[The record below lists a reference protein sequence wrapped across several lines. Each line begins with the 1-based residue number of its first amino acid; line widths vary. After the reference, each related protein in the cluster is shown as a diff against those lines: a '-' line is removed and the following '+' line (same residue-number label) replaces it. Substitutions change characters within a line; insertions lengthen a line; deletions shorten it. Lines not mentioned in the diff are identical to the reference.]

1 MTKPVKTLPFWLWPV
16 VTVMVLGGFFALLP
30 TPEPTP
36 EATAQLAKAPHSAV
50 TSAATAARL
59 GSEISTNSF
68 VIGPV
73 EIFDGEQFST
83 ALKYVEIENG
93 YIKQISP
100 QNPAPNKPLVNTNGQ
115 TLLPGL
121 IDAHAH
127 AFGDALTRQSQY
139 GVTTVLDMFTQPV
152 VLQAAKPLRSETSQN
167 NQADLWSAGILAT
180 APKGHGTEYG
190 MQIPV
195 ITGPEQAL
203 AFVKARKAEG
213 SDYLKIVYQSAKAP
227 RRSKPSID
235 QETLIALV
243 NAAHTEQML
252 AVVHIQDQ
260 QSALDAARA
269 GADGLV
275 HSFFESRI
283 QEALLTEL
291 KNRDIFVIPTMA
303 VHEAMSRHTA
313 NEKWLLNDSRI
324 ALDTVSRSNL
334 AKSFSQFNI
343 PASLY
348 DNMMANTA
356 AMQQQG
362 IRLLAGT
369 DAPNPG
375 TAHGISL
382 SVELLLLQ
390 EAGLSVDA
398 ALRAA
403 TSLPATAFNLPERG
417 FIKVGMRADLL
428 LVENGHDL
436 LTLTRPVQVWKN
448 GYARLGLRLGQRPQP
463 GLPNS
468 HGPSA
473 ATAKVLATG
482 VLADFSQN
490 FMPTQGLAVSATSDE
505 MMHGS
510 SVAKLTW
517 HPDGYV
523 QVHGNL
529 SMDSQ
534 YPWAG
539 VSYLPGAS
547 FEQGANFQQ
556 GSSISFD
563 LRISATAQGKS
574 ATDIAAA
581 KTAGAA
587 SAQIQLMIFTN
598 GIMQPEL
605 RTLTIGDT
613 WQSHSLKLSELTQT
627 DTSQINMLLWSAKQP
642 GDFSFDIDNI
652 KLQP

>member
-1 MTKPVKTLPFWLWPV
+1 MTPSKNGLPFWLWP
-16 VTVMVLGGFFALLP
+16 TLAVLAIAGFFSIL
-30 TPEPTP
+30 PEPALQ
-36 EATAQLAKAPHSAV
+36 ATSQTEPASQ
-50 TSAATAARL
+50 RL
-59 GSEISTNSF
+59 GSDIAANSF

-83 ALKYVEIENG
+83 ALKYVEIEDG
-93 YIKQISP
+93 KISQIST

-152 VLQAAKPLRSETSQN
+152 VLQAAKPLRSETSQS

-203 AFVKARKAEG
+203 EFVKARKAEG

-227 RRSKPSID
+227 RRLMPSID
-235 QETLIALV
+235 QATLIALV
-243 NAAHTEQML
+243 NAAHAEQML

-275 HSFFESRI
+275 HGFFESRI
-283 QEALLTEL
+283 QDALLTEL

-324 ALDTVSRSNL
+324 ALDAVSRSNL

-356 AMQQQG
+356 AMQQHG

-390 EAGLSVDA
+390 EAGLSVEA

-403 TSLPATAFNLPERG
+403 TSLPATAFSLPERG

-436 LTLTRPVQVWKN
+436 LTLTHPVQVWKN
-448 GYARLGLRLGQRPQP
+448 GYALLGTEPTQA
-463 GLPNS
+463 S
-468 HGPSA
+468 
-473 ATAKVLATG
+473 TAKALTLG
-482 VLADFSQN
+482 TLADFSQSE
-490 FMPTQGLAVSATSDE
+490 MPTQGLAVSATSDE

-517 HPDGYV
+517 HSDGYV

-534 YPWAG
+534 FPWAG

-556 GSSISFD
+556 GNSISFD
-563 LRISATAQGKS
+563 LRISATAQSKSAS

-587 SAQIQLMIFTN
+587 STQIQLMIFTN
-598 GIMQPEL
+598 GSMQPEL
-605 RTLTIGDT
+605 RTLTINDT
-613 WQSHSLKLSELTQT
+613 WQSHSLKLSELSQT
-627 DTSQINMLLWSAKQP
+627 DTSQINMILWSAKQP

>member
-1 MTKPVKTLPFWLWPV
+1 
-16 VTVMVLGGFFALLP
+16 
-30 TPEPTP
+30 
-36 EATAQLAKAPHSAV
+36 
-50 TSAATAARL
+50 
-59 GSEISTNSF
+59 
-68 VIGPV
+68 
-73 EIFDGEQFST
+73 
-83 ALKYVEIENG
+83 
-93 YIKQISP
+93 
-100 QNPAPNKPLVNTNGQ
+100 
-115 TLLPGL
+115 
-121 IDAHAH
+121 
-127 AFGDALTRQSQY
+127 
-139 GVTTVLDMFTQPV
+139 
-152 VLQAAKPLRSETSQN
+152 
-167 NQADLWSAGILAT
+167 
-180 APKGHGTEYG
+180 
-190 MQIPV
+190 
-195 ITGPEQAL
+195 
-203 AFVKARKAEG
+203 
-213 SDYLKIVYQSAKAP
+213 
-227 RRSKPSID
+227 
-235 QETLIALV
+235 
-243 NAAHTEQML
+243 
-252 AVVHIQDQ
+252 VVHIQDQ

-324 ALDTVSRSNL
+324 ELDAISRSNL

-348 DNMMANTA
+348 DNLMANNA
-356 AMQQQG
+356 AMQKHG

-382 SVELLLLQ
+382 SVEMLLMQ
-390 EAGLSVDA
+390 EAGLSVEA

-448 GYARLGLRLGQRPQP
+448 GYARLGTGPTQASSAKALTLG
-463 GLPNS
+463 
-468 HGPSA
+468 
-473 ATAKVLATG
+473 T
-482 VLADFSQN
+482 LADFSN
-490 FMPTQGLAVSATSDE
+490 SEMPNQGLAVSATSDE

-523 QVHGNL
+523 QVHGKLN
-529 SMDSQ
+529 MDSQ
-534 YPWAG
+534 FPWAG

-547 FEQGANFQQ
+547 LEQGANFQQ

-563 LRISATAQGKS
+563 LKINGVRVAENPKATKLPPS
-574 ATDIAAA
+574 T
-581 KTAGAA
+581 T
-587 SAQIQLMIFTN
+587 QIQLMIFTN

-613 WQSHSLKLSELTQT
+613 WQTHSLKLSELTQT
-627 DTSQINMLLWSAKQP
+627 DTSQINMILWSAKQP

-652 KLQP
+652 KLQQ

>member
-1 MTKPVKTLPFWLWPV
+1 MTPSKNGLPFWLWP
-16 VTVMVLGGFFALLP
+16 TLAVLAIAGFFSIL
-30 TPEPTP
+30 PEPALQ
-36 EATAQLAKAPHSAV
+36 ATSQTEPASQ
-50 TSAATAARL
+50 RL
-59 GSEISTNSF
+59 GSDIAANSF

-83 ALKYVEIENG
+83 ELKYVEIEDG
-93 YIKQISP
+93 KISQIST

-152 VLQAAKPLRSETSQN
+152 VLQAAKPLRSETSQS

-203 AFVKARKAEG
+203 EFVKARKAEG

-227 RRSKPSID
+227 RRLMPSID
-235 QETLIALV
+235 QATLIALV
-243 NAAHTEQML
+243 NAAHAEQML

-275 HSFFESRI
+275 HGFFESRI
-283 QEALLTEL
+283 QDALLTEL

-324 ALDTVSRSNL
+324 ALDAVSRSNL

-356 AMQQQG
+356 AMQQHG
-362 IRLLAGT
+362 IRLFAGT

-390 EAGLSVDA
+390 EAGLSVEA

-403 TSLPATAFNLPERG
+403 TSLPATAFSLPERG
-417 FIKVGMRADLL
+417 FIKIGMRADLL

-436 LTLTRPVQVWKN
+436 LTLTRPLQVWKN
-448 GYARLGLRLGQRPQP
+448 GYALLGT
-463 GLPNS
+463 
-468 HGPSA
+468 GPTQAS
-473 ATAKVLATG
+473 TAKALTLG
-482 VLADFSQN
+482 TLADFSQSE
-490 FMPTQGLAVSATSDE
+490 MPTQGLAVSATSDE

-534 YPWAG
+534 FPWAG

-574 ATDIAAA
+574 ASAADIAAA

-587 SAQIQLMIFTN
+587 STQIQLMIFTN
-598 GIMQPEL
+598 GSMQPEL
-605 RTLTIGDT
+605 RTLTINDT
-613 WQSHSLKLSELTQT
+613 WQSHSLKLSELSQT
-627 DTSQINMLLWSAKQP
+627 DTSQINMILWSAKQP

-652 KLQP
+652 KLQH

>member
-1 MTKPVKTLPFWLWPV
+1 MTHTKNGLPFWLWP
-16 VTVMVLGGFFALLP
+16 TLAVLAIAGFFSLLP
-30 TPEPTP
+30 EP
-36 EATAQLAKAPHSAV
+36 ALQV
-50 TSAATAARL
+50 TSQTEPAPQRL
-59 GSEISTNSF
+59 GSDIAANSF
-68 VIGPV
+68 VVGPV

-83 ALKYVEIENG
+83 ELKYVEIEDG
-93 YIKQISP
+93 KISQIST

-121 IDAHAH
+121 IDAHVH

-152 VLQAAKPLRSETSQN
+152 VLQAAKPLRSETSQS

-195 ITGPEQAL
+195 ITEPEQAL
-203 AFVKARKAEG
+203 EFVKARKAEG

-227 RRSKPSID
+227 RRLMPSID
-235 QETLIALV
+235 QATLIALV
-243 NAAHTEQML
+243 NAAHAEQML

-275 HSFFESRI
+275 HGFFESRI
-283 QEALLTEL
+283 QDALLTEL

-324 ALDTVSRSNL
+324 ELDAVSRSNL

-356 AMQQQG
+356 AMQQHG

-390 EAGLSVDA
+390 EAGLSVEA

-403 TSLPATAFNLPERG
+403 TSLPATAFSLPERG

-436 LTLTRPVQVWKN
+436 LTLTRPLQVWKN
-448 GYARLGLRLGQRPQP
+448 GYARLGTEPTQA
-463 GLPNS
+463 S
-468 HGPSA
+468 
-473 ATAKVLATG
+473 TAKALTLG
-482 VLADFSQN
+482 TLADFSQSE
-490 FMPTQGLAVSATSDE
+490 MPNQGLAVSATSDE

-517 HPDGYV
+517 HSDGYV

-534 YPWAG
+534 FPWAG

-547 FEQGANFQQ
+547 FEQGANFLQ

-574 ATDIAAA
+574 TSAADIAAA

-587 SAQIQLMIFTN
+587 STQIQLMIFTN
-598 GIMQPEL
+598 GSMQPEL
-605 RTLTIGDT
+605 RTLTINDT
-613 WQSHSLKLSELTQT
+613 WQSHSLKLSELSQT
-627 DTSQINMLLWSAKQP
+627 DTSQINMILWSAKQP

>member
-1 MTKPVKTLPFWLWPV
+1 MTPSKNGLPFWLWP
-16 VTVMVLGGFFALLP
+16 TLAVLAIAGFFSIL
-30 TPEPTP
+30 PEPALQ
-36 EATAQLAKAPHSAV
+36 ATSQTEPASQ
-50 TSAATAARL
+50 RL
-59 GSEISTNSF
+59 GSDIAANSF

-83 ALKYVEIENG
+83 ELKYVEIEDG
-93 YIKQISP
+93 KISQIST

-152 VLQAAKPLRSETSQN
+152 VLQAAKPLRSETSQS

-203 AFVKARKAEG
+203 EFVKARKAEG

-227 RRSKPSID
+227 RRLMPSID
-235 QETLIALV
+235 QATLIALV
-243 NAAHTEQML
+243 NAAHAEQML

-275 HSFFESRI
+275 HGFFESRI
-283 QEALLTEL
+283 QDALLTEL

-324 ALDTVSRSNL
+324 ALDAVSRSNL

-348 DNMMANTA
+348 DNMIANTA
-356 AMQQQG
+356 AMQQHG

-390 EAGLSVDA
+390 EAGLSVEA

-403 TSLPATAFNLPERG
+403 TSLPATAFSLPERG

-436 LTLTRPVQVWKN
+436 LTLTRPLQVWKN
-448 GYARLGLRLGQRPQP
+448 GYALLGT
-463 GLPNS
+463 
-468 HGPSA
+468 GPTQAS
-473 ATAKVLATG
+473 TAKALTLG
-482 VLADFSQN
+482 TLADFSQSE
-490 FMPTQGLAVSATSDE
+490 MPTQGLAVSATSDE

-517 HPDGYV
+517 HSDGYV

-534 YPWAG
+534 FPWAG

-574 ATDIAAA
+574 ASATDIAAA

-587 SAQIQLMIFTN
+587 STQIQLMIFTN
-598 GIMQPEL
+598 GSMQPEL
-605 RTLTIGDT
+605 RTLTINDT
-613 WQSHSLKLSELTQT
+613 WQSHSLKLSELSQT
-627 DTSQINMLLWSAKQP
+627 DTSQINMILWSAKQP

>member
-1 MTKPVKTLPFWLWPV
+1 MTPSKNGLPFWLWP
-16 VTVMVLGGFFALLP
+16 TLAVLAIAGFFSLLP
-30 TPEPTP
+30 EPELQTTSQTEP
-36 EATAQLAKAPHSAV
+36 APQ
-50 TSAATAARL
+50 RL
-59 GSEISTNSF
+59 GSDNTTNSF

-83 ALKYVEIENG
+83 ALKYVEIEDG
-93 YIKQISP
+93 KISRISA

-121 IDAHAH
+121 IDAHVH

-139 GVTTVLDMFTQPV
+139 GVTTVLDMFTQPA
-152 VLQAAKPLRSETSQN
+152 VLQAAKPLRSETSQS

-203 AFVKARKAEG
+203 EFVKARKAEG

-227 RRSKPSID
+227 RRLMPSID
-235 QETLIALV
+235 QATLIALV
-243 NAAHTEQML
+243 NAAHAEQML

-275 HSFFESRI
+275 HGFFESRI
-283 QEALLTEL
+283 QDALLTEL

-324 ALDTVSRSNL
+324 ALDAVSRSNL

-356 AMQQQG
+356 AMQQHG

-390 EAGLSVDA
+390 EAGLSVEA

-403 TSLPATAFNLPERG
+403 TSLPATEFSLPERG
-417 FIKVGMRADLL
+417 FIKIGMRADLL

-436 LTLTRPVQVWKN
+436 LTLTRPLQVWKN
-448 GYARLGLRLGQRPQP
+448 GYARLGTEPTQA
-463 GLPNS
+463 S
-468 HGPSA
+468 
-473 ATAKVLATG
+473 TAKALTLG
-482 VLADFSQN
+482 TLADFSQSE
-490 FMPTQGLAVSATSDE
+490 MPTQGLAVSATSDE

-517 HPDGYV
+517 HSDGYV

-534 YPWAG
+534 FPWAG

-563 LRISATAQGKS
+563 LRISATAQSKSAS

-587 SAQIQLMIFTN
+587 STQIQLMIFTN
-598 GIMQPEL
+598 GSMQPEL
-605 RTLTIGDT
+605 RTLTINDT
-613 WQSHSLKLSELTQT
+613 WQSHSLKLSELSQT
-627 DTSQINMLLWSAKQP
+627 DTSQINMILWSAKQP
-642 GDFSFDIDNI
+642 GNFSFDIDNI
-652 KLQP
+652 KLQH

>member
-1 MTKPVKTLPFWLWPV
+1 MTHTKNGLPFWLWP
-16 VTVMVLGGFFALLP
+16 TLAVLAIAGFFSLLP
-30 TPEPTP
+30 EPALQ
-36 EATAQLAKAPHSAV
+36 ATSQTEPAPQ
-50 TSAATAARL
+50 RL
-59 GSEISTNSF
+59 GSDNTANSF
-68 VIGPV
+68 VVGPV

-83 ALKYVEIENG
+83 ELKYVEIEDG
-93 YIKQISP
+93 KISQIST

-121 IDAHAH
+121 IDAHVH

-152 VLQAAKPLRSETSQN
+152 VLQAAKPLRSETSQS

-203 AFVKARKAEG
+203 EFVKARKAEG

-227 RRSKPSID
+227 RRLMPSID
-235 QETLIALV
+235 QATLIALV
-243 NAAHTEQML
+243 NAAHAEQML

-275 HSFFESRI
+275 HGFFESRI
-283 QEALLTEL
+283 QDALLTEL

-324 ALDTVSRSNL
+324 ELDAVSRSNL

-356 AMQQQG
+356 AMQQHG

-390 EAGLSVDA
+390 EAGLSVEA

-403 TSLPATAFNLPERG
+403 TSLPATAFSLPERG

-436 LTLTRPVQVWKN
+436 LTLTRPLQVWKN
-448 GYARLGLRLGQRPQP
+448 GYARLGTEPTQA
-463 GLPNS
+463 S
-468 HGPSA
+468 
-473 ATAKVLATG
+473 TAKALTLG
-482 VLADFSQN
+482 TLADFSQSE
-490 FMPTQGLAVSATSDE
+490 MPTQGLAVSATSDE

-517 HPDGYV
+517 HSDGYV

-534 YPWAG
+534 FPWAG

-563 LRISATAQGKS
+563 LRISATAQSKSAS

-587 SAQIQLMIFTN
+587 SIQIQLMIFTN
-598 GIMQPEL
+598 GSMQPEL
-605 RTLTIGDT
+605 RTLTINDT
-613 WQSHSLKLSELTQT
+613 WQSHSLKLSELSQT
-627 DTSQINMLLWSAKQP
+627 DTSQINMILWSAKQP

>member
-1 MTKPVKTLPFWLWPV
+1 MTPSKNGLPFWLWP
-16 VTVMVLGGFFALLP
+16 TLAVLAIAGFFSIL
-30 TPEPTP
+30 PEPALQ
-36 EATAQLAKAPHSAV
+36 ATSQTEPASQ
-50 TSAATAARL
+50 RL
-59 GSEISTNSF
+59 GSDIAANSF

-83 ALKYVEIENG
+83 ELKYVEIEDG
-93 YIKQISP
+93 KISQIST

-152 VLQAAKPLRSETSQN
+152 VLQAAKPLRSETSQS

-203 AFVKARKAEG
+203 EFVKARKAEG

-227 RRSKPSID
+227 RRLMPSID
-235 QETLIALV
+235 QATLIALV
-243 NAAHTEQML
+243 NAAHAEQML

-275 HSFFESRI
+275 HGFFESRI
-283 QEALLTEL
+283 QDALLTEL
-291 KNRDIFVIPTMA
+291 KNHDIFVIPTMA

-324 ALDTVSRSNL
+324 ALDAVSRSNL

-348 DNMMANTA
+348 DNMIANTA
-356 AMQQQG
+356 AMQQHG

-390 EAGLSVDA
+390 EAGLSVEA

-403 TSLPATAFNLPERG
+403 TSLPATAFSLPERG

-436 LTLTRPVQVWKN
+436 LTLTRPLQVWKN
-448 GYARLGLRLGQRPQP
+448 GYALLGT
-463 GLPNS
+463 
-468 HGPSA
+468 GPTQAS
-473 ATAKVLATG
+473 TAKALTLG
-482 VLADFSQN
+482 TLADFSQSE
-490 FMPTQGLAVSATSDE
+490 MPTQGLAVSATSDE

-517 HPDGYV
+517 HSDGYV

-534 YPWAG
+534 FPWAG

-574 ATDIAAA
+574 TSAADIAAA

-587 SAQIQLMIFTN
+587 STQIQLMIFTN
-598 GIMQPEL
+598 GSMQPEL
-605 RTLTIGDT
+605 RTLTIHDT
-613 WQSHSLKLSELTQT
+613 WQSHSLKLSELSQT
-627 DTSQINMLLWSAKQP
+627 DTSQINMILWSAKQP

>member
-1 MTKPVKTLPFWLWPV
+1 MTPSKNGLPFWLWP
-16 VTVMVLGGFFALLP
+16 TLAVLAIAGFFSLLP
-30 TPEPTP
+30 EP
-36 EATAQLAKAPHSAV
+36 ALQV
-50 TSAATAARL
+50 TSQTEPAPQRL
-59 GSEISTNSF
+59 GSDIAANSF
-68 VIGPV
+68 VVGPV

-83 ALKYVEIENG
+83 ELKYVEIEDG
-93 YIKQISP
+93 KISQIST

-121 IDAHAH
+121 IDAHVH

-152 VLQAAKPLRSETSQN
+152 VLQAAKPLRSETSQS

-203 AFVKARKAEG
+203 EFVKARKAEG

-227 RRSKPSID
+227 RRLMPSID
-235 QETLIALV
+235 QATLIALV
-243 NAAHTEQML
+243 NAAHAEQML

-275 HSFFESRI
+275 HGFFESRI
-283 QEALLTEL
+283 QDALLTEL

-324 ALDTVSRSNL
+324 ELDAVSRSNL

-356 AMQQQG
+356 AMQQHG

-390 EAGLSVDA
+390 EAGLSVEA

-403 TSLPATAFNLPERG
+403 TSLPATAFSLPERG

-448 GYARLGLRLGQRPQP
+448 GYARLGTEPTQA
-463 GLPNS
+463 S
-468 HGPSA
+468 
-473 ATAKVLATG
+473 TAKALTLG
-482 VLADFSQN
+482 TLADFSQSE
-490 FMPTQGLAVSATSDE
+490 MPTQGLAVSATSDE

-517 HPDGYV
+517 HSDGYV

-534 YPWAG
+534 FPWAG

-574 ATDIAAA
+574 TSAADIAAA

-587 SAQIQLMIFTN
+587 SIQIQLMIFTN
-598 GIMQPEL
+598 GSMQPEL
-605 RTLTIGDT
+605 RTLTINDA
-613 WQSHSLKLSELTQT
+613 WQSHSLKLSELSQT

>member
-1 MTKPVKTLPFWLWPV
+1 MTPSKNGLPFWLWP
-16 VTVMVLGGFFALLP
+16 TLAVLAIAGFFSIL
-30 TPEPTP
+30 PEPALQ
-36 EATAQLAKAPHSAV
+36 ATSQTEPASQ
-50 TSAATAARL
+50 RL
-59 GSEISTNSF
+59 GSDIAANSF

-83 ALKYVEIENG
+83 ELKYVEIEDG
-93 YIKQISP
+93 KISQIST

-152 VLQAAKPLRSETSQN
+152 VLQAAKPLRSETSQS

-195 ITGPEQAL
+195 ITGPEHAL
-203 AFVKARKAEG
+203 EFVKARKAEG

-227 RRSKPSID
+227 RRLMPSID
-235 QETLIALV
+235 QATLIALV
-243 NAAHTEQML
+243 NAAHAEQML

-324 ALDTVSRSNL
+324 ELDAISRSNL

-348 DNMMANTA
+348 DNMIANTA
-356 AMQQQG
+356 AMQQHG

-390 EAGLSVDA
+390 EAGLSVEA

-403 TSLPATAFNLPERG
+403 TSLPATAFSLPERG

-436 LTLTRPVQVWKN
+436 LTLTRPLQVWKN
-448 GYARLGLRLGQRPQP
+448 GYALLGT
-463 GLPNS
+463 
-468 HGPSA
+468 GPTQAS
-473 ATAKVLATG
+473 TAKALTLG
-482 VLADFSQN
+482 TLADFSQSE
-490 FMPTQGLAVSATSDE
+490 MPTQGLAVSATSDE

-517 HPDGYV
+517 HSDGYL

-534 YPWAG
+534 FPWAG

-563 LRISATAQGKS
+563 LRISATTQDKSVS
-574 ATDIAAA
+574 ATEIAAA

-587 SAQIQLMIFTN
+587 SIQIQLMIFTN
-598 GIMQPEL
+598 GSIQPEL
-605 RTLTIGDT
+605 RTLTINDT
-613 WQSHSLKLSELTQT
+613 WQSHSLKLSELSQT
-627 DTSQINMLLWSAKQP
+627 DTSQINMILWSAKQP

>member
-1 MTKPVKTLPFWLWPV
+1 MTHTKNGLPFWLWP
-16 VTVMVLGGFFALLP
+16 TLAVLAIAGFFSLLP
-30 TPEPTP
+30 EP
-36 EATAQLAKAPHSAV
+36 ALQV
-50 TSAATAARL
+50 TSQTEPAPQRL
-59 GSEISTNSF
+59 GSDIAANSF
-68 VIGPV
+68 VVGPV

-83 ALKYVEIENG
+83 ELKYVEIEDG
-93 YIKQISP
+93 KISQIST

-121 IDAHAH
+121 IDAHVH

-152 VLQAAKPLRSETSQN
+152 VLQAAKPLRSETSQS

-203 AFVKARKAEG
+203 EFVKARKAEG

-227 RRSKPSID
+227 RRLMPSID
-235 QETLIALV
+235 QATLIALV
-243 NAAHTEQML
+243 NAAHAEQML

-275 HSFFESRI
+275 HGFFESRI
-283 QEALLTEL
+283 QNALLTEL

-324 ALDTVSRSNL
+324 ALDAVSRSNL

-356 AMQQQG
+356 AMQQHG

-390 EAGLSVDA
+390 EAGLSVEA

-403 TSLPATAFNLPERG
+403 TSLPATEFSLPERG

-436 LTLTRPVQVWKN
+436 LTLTRPLQVWKN
-448 GYARLGLRLGQRPQP
+448 GYARLGTEPTQA
-463 GLPNS
+463 S
-468 HGPSA
+468 
-473 ATAKVLATG
+473 TAKALTLG
-482 VLADFSQN
+482 TLADFSQSE
-490 FMPTQGLAVSATSDE
+490 MPTQGLAVSATSDE

-517 HPDGYV
+517 HSDGYV

-534 YPWAG
+534 FPWAG

-547 FEQGANFQQ
+547 FEQGANFLQ

-574 ATDIAAA
+574 TSAADIAAA

-587 SAQIQLMIFTN
+587 STQIQLMIFTN
-598 GIMQPEL
+598 GSMQPEL
-605 RTLTIGDT
+605 RTLSIGDT
-613 WQSHSLKLSELTQT
+613 WQSHSLKLSELSQT
-627 DTSQINMLLWSAKQP
+627 DTSQINMILWSAKQP

>member
-1 MTKPVKTLPFWLWPV
+1 MTPSKNGLPFWLWP
-16 VTVMVLGGFFALLP
+16 TLAVLAIAGFFSLLP
-30 TPEPTP
+30 EPALQ
-36 EATAQLAKAPHSAV
+36 ATSQTEPASQ
-50 TSAATAARL
+50 RL
-59 GSEISTNSF
+59 GSDIAANSF

-83 ALKYVEIENG
+83 ELKYVEIEDG
-93 YIKQISP
+93 KISQIST

-152 VLQAAKPLRSETSQN
+152 VLQAAKPLRSETSQS

-195 ITGPEQAL
+195 ITAPEQAL
-203 AFVKARKAEG
+203 EFVKARKAEG

-227 RRSKPSID
+227 RRLMPSID
-235 QETLIALV
+235 QATLIALV
-243 NAAHTEQML
+243 NAAHAEQML

-275 HSFFESRI
+275 HGFFESRI
-283 QEALLTEL
+283 QDALLTEL

-324 ALDTVSRSNL
+324 ALDAVRRSNL

-356 AMQQQG
+356 AMQQHG

-390 EAGLSVDA
+390 EAGLSVEA

-403 TSLPATAFNLPERG
+403 TSLPATAFSLPERG

-436 LTLTRPVQVWKN
+436 LTLTRPLQVWKN
-448 GYARLGLRLGQRPQP
+448 GYALLGT
-463 GLPNS
+463 
-468 HGPSA
+468 GPTQAS
-473 ATAKVLATG
+473 TAKALTLG
-482 VLADFSQN
+482 TLADFSQSE
-490 FMPTQGLAVSATSDE
+490 MPTQGLAVSATSDE

-517 HPDGYV
+517 HSDGYV

-534 YPWAG
+534 FPWAG

-574 ATDIAAA
+574 TSAADIAAA

-587 SAQIQLMIFTN
+587 STQIQLMIFTN
-598 GIMQPEL
+598 GSMQPEL
-605 RTLTIGDT
+605 RTLTINDS
-613 WQSHSLKLSELTQT
+613 WQSHSLKLSELSQT
-627 DTSQINMLLWSAKQP
+627 DTSQINMILWSAKQP

-652 KLQP
+652 QLKP

>member
-1 MTKPVKTLPFWLWPV
+1 MTPSKNGLPFWLWP
-16 VTVMVLGGFFALLP
+16 TLAVLAIAGFFSIL
-30 TPEPTP
+30 PEPALQ
-36 EATAQLAKAPHSAV
+36 ATSQTEPAPQ
-50 TSAATAARL
+50 RL
-59 GSEISTNSF
+59 GSDIAANSF

-83 ALKYVEIENG
+83 ELKYVEIEDG
-93 YIKQISP
+93 KISQIST

-152 VLQAAKPLRSETSQN
+152 VLKAAKPLRSETSQS

-203 AFVKARKAEG
+203 EFVKARKAEG

-227 RRSKPSID
+227 RRLMPSID
-235 QETLIALV
+235 QATLIALV
-243 NAAHTEQML
+243 NAAHAEQML

-275 HSFFESRI
+275 HGFFESRI
-283 QEALLTEL
+283 QDALLTEL

-313 NEKWLLNDSRI
+313 NEKWLLNDSQI
-324 ALDTVSRSNL
+324 ALDAVSRSNL

-356 AMQQQG
+356 AMQQHG
-362 IRLLAGT
+362 IRLFAGT

-390 EAGLSVDA
+390 EAGLSVEA

-403 TSLPATAFNLPERG
+403 TSLPATAFSLPERG

-436 LTLTRPVQVWKN
+436 LTLTRPLQVWKN
-448 GYARLGLRLGQRPQP
+448 GYVLLGT
-463 GLPNS
+463 GLTQAS
-468 HGPSA
+468 
-473 ATAKVLATG
+473 TAKALTLG
-482 VLADFSQN
+482 TLADFSQSE
-490 FMPTQGLAVSATSDE
+490 MPTQGLAVSATSDE

-534 YPWAG
+534 FPWAG

-556 GSSISFD
+556 GNSISFD
-563 LRISATAQGKS
+563 LRISATAQDKSVS
-574 ATDIAAA
+574 ATE
-581 KTAGAA
+581 TAGAA
-587 SAQIQLMIFTN
+587 SIQIQLMIFTN
-598 GIMQPEL
+598 GSMQPEL
-605 RTLTIGDT
+605 RTLTIHDT
-613 WQSHSLKLSELTQT
+613 WQSHSLKLSELSQT
-627 DTSQINMLLWSAKQP
+627 DTSQINMILWSAKQP

-652 KLQP
+652 KLQH

>member
-1 MTKPVKTLPFWLWPV
+1 MTHTKNGLPFWLWP
-16 VTVMVLGGFFALLP
+16 TLAVLAIAGFFSLLP
-30 TPEPTP
+30 EPALQ
-36 EATAQLAKAPHSAV
+36 ATSQTEPASQ
-50 TSAATAARL
+50 RL
-59 GSEISTNSF
+59 GSDIAANSF

-83 ALKYVEIENG
+83 ELKYVEIEDG
-93 YIKQISP
+93 KISQIST

-139 GVTTVLDMFTQPV
+139 GVTTVLDMFTQPS
-152 VLQAAKPLRSETSQN
+152 VLQAAKPLRSETSLN

-203 AFVKARKAEG
+203 EFVKARKAEG
-213 SDYLKIVYQSAKAP
+213 SDYLKIVYQSTKAP
-227 RRSKPSID
+227 RRMMPSID
-235 QETLIALV
+235 QATLIALV
-243 NAAHTEQML
+243 NAAHAEQML

-275 HSFFESRI
+275 HGFFESRI
-283 QEALLTEL
+283 QDALLTEL

-324 ALDTVSRSNL
+324 ALDAVSRSNL

-390 EAGLSVDA
+390 EAGLSVEA

-448 GYARLGLRLGQRPQP
+448 GYTRLGTGAPQASTTTTLTLG
-463 GLPNS
+463 
-468 HGPSA
+468 
-473 ATAKVLATG
+473 T
-482 VLADFSQN
+482 LADFSN
-490 FMPTQGLAVSATSDE
+490 GEMPNQGLAVSASSDE

-517 HPDGYV
+517 HSDGYV

-534 YPWAG
+534 FPWAG

-556 GSSISFD
+556 GNSISFD
-563 LRISATAQGKS
+563 LRISATAQSKSAS

-587 SAQIQLMIFTN
+587 STQIQLMIFTN
-598 GIMQPEL
+598 GSMQPEL
-605 RTLTIGDT
+605 RTLTINDT
-613 WQSHSLKLSELTQT
+613 WQSHSLKLSELSQT
-627 DTSQINMLLWSAKQP
+627 DTSQINMILWGAKQP

-652 KLQP
+652 KLQH

>member
-1 MTKPVKTLPFWLWPV
+1 MDTINRVPFWLWP
-16 VTVMVLGGFFALLP
+16 TLAALAIAGFFSLLP
-30 TPEPTP
+30 EP
-36 EATAQLAKAPHSAV
+36 APQ
-50 TSAATAARL
+50 RL
-59 GSEISTNSF
+59 GSELTTNSF

-73 EIFDGEQFST
+73 EIFDGEQFS
-83 ALKYVEIENG
+83 KDMQYVEIEDG
-93 YIKQISP
+93 KIRQIST
-100 QNPAPNKPLVNTNGQ
+100 QNPAPNKPLLTTNGQ

-195 ITGPEQAL
+195 ITETEQAL

-227 RRSKPSID
+227 RRMKPSIS

-243 NAAHTEQML
+243 NAAHAEHML

-275 HSFFESRI
+275 HGFFESRI

-324 ALDTVSRSNL
+324 ELDAVTRSNL
-334 AKSFSQFNI
+334 AKSFNQFNI

-348 DNMMANTA
+348 DNLMANTA
-356 AMQQQG
+356 AMQQHG

-390 EAGLSVDA
+390 EAGLSLEA

-403 TSLPATAFNLPERG
+403 TSLPATAFNLPQRG

-448 GYARLGLRLGQRPQP
+448 GYARLGA
-463 GLPNS
+463 
-468 HGPSA
+468 GPSQTSS
-473 ATAKVLATG
+473 ATALTVGT
-482 VLADFSQN
+482 LADFSQSE
-490 FMPTQGLAVSATSDE
+490 MPNQGLAVSATSDE

-517 HPDGYV
+517 QPEGYV

-529 SMDSQ
+529 NMDSQ
-534 YPWAG
+534 FPWAG
-539 VSYLPGAS
+539 MSYLPGAS

-563 LRISATAQGKS
+563 LKINGVRVTENPI
-574 ATDIAAA
+574 A
-581 KTAGAA
+581 KTNGVSVTETA
-587 SAQIQLMIFTN
+587 STLAKAAQIQLMIFTN
-598 GIMQPEL
+598 GSMQPEI

-613 WQSHSLKLSELTQT
+613 WQTHSLKLSELTQT
-627 DTSQINMLLWSAKQP
+627 DTSQISMLLWSAKEP

>member
-36 EATAQLAKAPHSAV
+36 EAKAPHSAV

-59 GSEISTNSF
+59 GSELTTNSF

-83 ALKYVEIENG
+83 ARQYVEIEDG
-93 YIKQISP
+93 KIRQISA
-100 QNPAPNKPLVNTNGQ
+100 QNPAPNKPLVTTNGQ

-195 ITGPEQAL
+195 ITGPDQAL

-227 RRSKPSID
+227 RRTKPSIS

-243 NAAHTEQML
+243 NAAHAEQML

-324 ALDTVSRSNL
+324 ELDAVSRSNL

-348 DNMMANTA
+348 DNLMANNA
-356 AMQQQG
+356 AMQKHG

-382 SVELLLLQ
+382 SVELLLMQ
-390 EAGLSVDA
+390 EAGLSVEA

-448 GYARLGLRLGQRPQP
+448 GYARLGT
-463 GLPNS
+463 
-468 HGPSA
+468 GPTQASA
-473 ATAKVLATG
+473 AKALTLGT
-482 VLADFSQN
+482 LADFNNSE
-490 FMPTQGLAVSATSDE
+490 MPNQGLAVSATSDE

-523 QVHGNL
+523 QVSGNL
-529 SMDSQ
+529 NMDSQ
-534 YPWAG
+534 FPWAG

-547 FEQGANFQQ
+547 LEQGANFQQ

-563 LRISATAQGKS
+563 LRISATAQGES
-574 ATDIAAA
+574 ASAKDIAA
-581 KTAGAA
+581 THTTGAA
-587 SAQIQLMIFTN
+587 STQIQ
-598 GIMQPEL
+598 
-605 RTLTIGDT
+605 
-613 WQSHSLKLSELTQT
+613 
-627 DTSQINMLLWSAKQP
+627 
-642 GDFSFDIDNI
+642 
-652 KLQP
+652 

>member
-1 MTKPVKTLPFWLWPV
+1 MTPSKNGLPFWLWP
-16 VTVMVLGGFFALLP
+16 TLAVLAIAGFFSIL
-30 TPEPTP
+30 PEPALQ
-36 EATAQLAKAPHSAV
+36 ATSQTEPASQ
-50 TSAATAARL
+50 RL
-59 GSEISTNSF
+59 GSDIAANSF

-83 ALKYVEIENG
+83 ELKYVEIEDG
-93 YIKQISP
+93 KISQIST

-152 VLQAAKPLRSETSQN
+152 VLQAAKPLRSETSQS

-195 ITGPEQAL
+195 ITAPEQAL
-203 AFVKARKAEG
+203 EFVKARKAEG

-227 RRSKPSID
+227 RRLMPSID
-235 QETLIALV
+235 QATLIALV
-243 NAAHTEQML
+243 NAAHAEQML

-275 HSFFESRI
+275 HGFFESRI
-283 QEALLTEL
+283 QNALLTEL

-324 ALDTVSRSNL
+324 ALDAVSRSNL

-356 AMQQQG
+356 AMQQHG
-362 IRLLAGT
+362 IRLFAGT

-390 EAGLSVDA
+390 EAGLSVEA

-403 TSLPATAFNLPERG
+403 TSLPATAFSLPERG

-448 GYARLGLRLGQRPQP
+448 GYARLGTEPTQA
-463 GLPNS
+463 S
-468 HGPSA
+468 
-473 ATAKVLATG
+473 TAKALTLG
-482 VLADFSQN
+482 TLADFSQSE
-490 FMPTQGLAVSATSDE
+490 MPNQGLAVSATSDE

-517 HPDGYV
+517 HSDGYV

-534 YPWAG
+534 FPWAG

-574 ATDIAAA
+574 ASATEIAAA

-587 SAQIQLMIFTN
+587 STQIQLMIFTN
-598 GIMQPEL
+598 GSMQPEL
-605 RTLTIGDT
+605 RTLTINDT
-613 WQSHSLKLSELTQT
+613 WQSHNLKLSELSQT
-627 DTSQINMLLWSAKQP
+627 DTSQINMILWSAKQS

-652 KLQP
+652 QLKP

>member
-1 MTKPVKTLPFWLWPV
+1 MTPSKNGLPFWLWP
-16 VTVMVLGGFFALLP
+16 TLAVLAIAGFFSLLP
-30 TPEPTP
+30 EP
-36 EATAQLAKAPHSAV
+36 ALQAPSQTEPAPQ
-50 TSAATAARL
+50 RL
-59 GSEISTNSF
+59 GSDIAANSF

-83 ALKYVEIENG
+83 ELKYVEIEDG
-93 YIKQISP
+93 KISQIST

-152 VLQAAKPLRSETSQN
+152 VLQAAKPLRSETSQS

-195 ITGPEQAL
+195 ITGPEHAL
-203 AFVKARKAEG
+203 EFVKARKAEG

-227 RRSKPSID
+227 RRLMPSID
-235 QETLIALV
+235 QATLIALV
-243 NAAHTEQML
+243 NAAHAEQML

-275 HSFFESRI
+275 HGFFESRI
-283 QEALLTEL
+283 QDALLTEL
-291 KNRDIFVIPTMA
+291 KNHDIFVIPTMA

-324 ALDTVSRSNL
+324 ALDAVSRSNL

-348 DNMMANTA
+348 DNMIANTA
-356 AMQQQG
+356 AMQQHG

-390 EAGLSVDA
+390 EAGLSVEA

-403 TSLPATAFNLPERG
+403 TSLPATAFSLPERG

-436 LTLTRPVQVWKN
+436 LTLTRPLQVWKN
-448 GYARLGLRLGQRPQP
+448 GYALLGT
-463 GLPNS
+463 
-468 HGPSA
+468 GPTQAS
-473 ATAKVLATG
+473 TAKALTLG
-482 VLADFSQN
+482 TLADFSQSE
-490 FMPTQGLAVSATSDE
+490 MPNQGLAVSATSDE

-517 HPDGYV
+517 HSDGYL

-534 YPWAG
+534 FPWAG

-563 LRISATAQGKS
+563 LRISATTQDKSVS
-574 ATDIAAA
+574 ATE
-581 KTAGAA
+581 TAGAA
-587 SAQIQLMIFTN
+587 SIQIQLMIFTN
-598 GIMQPEL
+598 GSIQPEL
-605 RTLTIGDT
+605 RTLTIHDT
-613 WQSHSLKLSELTQT
+613 WQSHSLKLSELSQT
-627 DTSQINMLLWSAKQP
+627 DTSQINMILWSAKQP

>member
-1 MTKPVKTLPFWLWPV
+1 MTHTKNGLPLWLWP
-16 VTVMVLGGFFALLP
+16 TLAVLAIAGFFSIL
-30 TPEPTP
+30 PEPALQ
-36 EATAQLAKAPHSAV
+36 ATSQTEPASQ
-50 TSAATAARL
+50 RL
-59 GSEISTNSF
+59 GSDIAANSF

-73 EIFDGEQFST
+73 EIFDGNNFLSAPQF
-83 ALKYVEIENG
+83 VEIENG
-93 YIKQISP
+93 KISRISA
-100 QNPAPNKPLVNTNGQ
+100 QNPAPNKPLVTTNGQ

-139 GVTTVLDMFTQPV
+139 GVTTVLDMFTQPA
-152 VLQAAKPLRSETSQN
+152 VLQAAKPLRSETSQS

-203 AFVKARKAEG
+203 EFVKARKAEG

-227 RRSKPSID
+227 RRLMPSID
-235 QETLIALV
+235 QATLIALV
-243 NAAHTEQML
+243 NAAHAEQML

-275 HSFFESRI
+275 HGFFESRI
-283 QEALLTEL
+283 QDALLTEL

-324 ALDTVSRSNL
+324 ELDAVSRSNL

-356 AMQQQG
+356 AMKQHG
-362 IRLLAGT
+362 IRLFAGT

-390 EAGLSVDA
+390 EAGLSVEA

-403 TSLPATAFNLPERG
+403 TSLPATAFSLPERG

-448 GYARLGLRLGQRPQP
+448 GYARLGTEPTQA
-463 GLPNS
+463 S
-468 HGPSA
+468 
-473 ATAKVLATG
+473 TAKALTLG
-482 VLADFSQN
+482 TLADFSQKRN
-490 FMPTQGLAVSATSDE
+490 ANPRF
-505 MMHGS
+505 S
-510 SVAKLTW
+510 SEC
-517 HPDGYV
+517 H
-523 QVHGNL
+523 Q
-529 SMDSQ
+529 
-534 YPWAG
+534 
-539 VSYLPGAS
+539 
-547 FEQGANFQQ
+547 
-556 GSSISFD
+556 
-563 LRISATAQGKS
+563 R
-574 ATDIAAA
+574 
-581 KTAGAA
+581 
-587 SAQIQLMIFTN
+587 
-598 GIMQPEL
+598 
-605 RTLTIGDT
+605 
-613 WQSHSLKLSELTQT
+613 
-627 DTSQINMLLWSAKQP
+627 
-642 GDFSFDIDNI
+642 
-652 KLQP
+652 

>member
-1 MTKPVKTLPFWLWPV
+1 MTHTKNGLPFWLWP
-16 VTVMVLGGFFALLP
+16 TLAVLAIAGFFSLLP
-30 TPEPTP
+30 EPALQ
-36 EATAQLAKAPHSAV
+36 ATSQTEPAPQ
-50 TSAATAARL
+50 RL
-59 GSEISTNSF
+59 GSDNTANSF

-83 ALKYVEIENG
+83 ELKYVEIEDG
-93 YIKQISP
+93 KISQIST

-121 IDAHAH
+121 IDAHVH

-152 VLQAAKPLRSETSQN
+152 VLQAAKPLRSETSQS

-195 ITGPEQAL
+195 ITEPEQAL
-203 AFVKARKAEG
+203 EFVKARKAEG

-227 RRSKPSID
+227 RRLMPSID
-235 QETLIALV
+235 QATLIALV
-243 NAAHTEQML
+243 NAAHAEQML

-275 HSFFESRI
+275 HGFFESRI
-283 QEALLTEL
+283 QDALLTEL

-324 ALDTVSRSNL
+324 ALDAVSRSNL

-356 AMQQQG
+356 AMQQHG

-390 EAGLSVDA
+390 EAGLSVEA

-403 TSLPATAFNLPERG
+403 TSLPATAFSLPERG

-436 LTLTRPVQVWKN
+436 LTLTRPLQVWKN
-448 GYARLGLRLGQRPQP
+448 GYARLGTEPTQA
-463 GLPNS
+463 S
-468 HGPSA
+468 
-473 ATAKVLATG
+473 TAKALTLG
-482 VLADFSQN
+482 TLADFSQSE
-490 FMPTQGLAVSATSDE
+490 MPNQGLAVSATSDE

-517 HPDGYV
+517 HSDGYV

-534 YPWAG
+534 FPWAG

-574 ATDIAAA
+574 TSAADIAAA

-587 SAQIQLMIFTN
+587 SIQIQLMIFTN
-598 GIMQPEL
+598 GSMQPEL
-605 RTLTIGDT
+605 RTLSIGDT
-613 WQSHSLKLSELTQT
+613 WQSHSLKLSELSQT
-627 DTSQINMLLWSAKQP
+627 DTSQINMILWSAKQP

>member
-1 MTKPVKTLPFWLWPV
+1 MTPSKNGLPFWLWP
-16 VTVMVLGGFFALLP
+16 TLAVLAIAGFFSLLP
-30 TPEPTP
+30 EPALQ
-36 EATAQLAKAPHSAV
+36 ATSQTEPAPK
-50 TSAATAARL
+50 RL
-59 GSEISTNSF
+59 GSDIAANSF
-68 VIGPV
+68 VMGPV

-83 ALKYVEIENG
+83 ARQYVEIEDG
-93 YIKQISP
+93 FIKQISQ

-121 IDAHAH
+121 IDAHVH

-152 VLQAAKPLRSETSQN
+152 VLQAAKPLRSETSQS

-203 AFVKARKAEG
+203 EFVKARKAEG

-227 RRSKPSID
+227 RRLMPSID
-235 QETLIALV
+235 QATLIALV
-243 NAAHTEQML
+243 NAAHAEQML

-275 HSFFESRI
+275 HGFFESRI
-283 QEALLTEL
+283 QDALLTEL

-324 ALDTVSRSNL
+324 ELDAVSRSNL

-356 AMQQQG
+356 AMQQHG
-362 IRLLAGT
+362 IRLFAGT

-390 EAGLSVDA
+390 EAGLSVEA

-403 TSLPATAFNLPERG
+403 TSLPATAFSLPERG

-436 LTLTRPVQVWKN
+436 LTLTRPLQVWKN
-448 GYARLGLRLGQRPQP
+448 GYARLGTEPTQA
-463 GLPNS
+463 S
-468 HGPSA
+468 
-473 ATAKVLATG
+473 TAKALTLG
-482 VLADFSQN
+482 TLADFSQSE
-490 FMPTQGLAVSATSDE
+490 MPNQGLAVSATSDE

-517 HPDGYV
+517 HSDGYV

-534 YPWAG
+534 FPWAG

-574 ATDIAAA
+574 TSAADIAAP

-587 SAQIQLMIFTN
+587 STQIQLMIFTN
-598 GIMQPEL
+598 GSMQPEL
-605 RTLTIGDT
+605 RTLTINDT
-613 WQSHSLKLSELTQT
+613 WQSHSLKLSELSQT

-652 KLQP
+652 KLQH

>member
-1 MTKPVKTLPFWLWPV
+1 MTPSKNGLPFWLWP
-16 VTVMVLGGFFALLP
+16 TLAVLAIAGFFSLLP
-30 TPEPTP
+30 EP
-36 EATAQLAKAPHSAV
+36 ALQV
-50 TSAATAARL
+50 TSQTEPAPQRL
-59 GSEISTNSF
+59 GSDIAANSF
-68 VIGPV
+68 VVGPV

-83 ALKYVEIENG
+83 ELKYVEIEDG
-93 YIKQISP
+93 KISQIST

-121 IDAHAH
+121 IDAHVH

-152 VLQAAKPLRSETSQN
+152 VLQAAKPLRSETSQS

-203 AFVKARKAEG
+203 EFVKARKAEG

-227 RRSKPSID
+227 RRLMPSID
-235 QETLIALV
+235 QATLIALV
-243 NAAHTEQML
+243 NAAHAEQML

-275 HSFFESRI
+275 HGFFESRI
-283 QEALLTEL
+283 QDALLTEL

-324 ALDTVSRSNL
+324 ALDAVSRSNL

-356 AMQQQG
+356 AMQQHG

-390 EAGLSVDA
+390 EAGLSVEA

-403 TSLPATAFNLPERG
+403 TSLPATAFSLPERG

-436 LTLTRPVQVWKN
+436 LTLTRPLQVWKN
-448 GYARLGLRLGQRPQP
+448 GYARLGTEPTQA
-463 GLPNS
+463 S
-468 HGPSA
+468 
-473 ATAKVLATG
+473 TAKALTLG
-482 VLADFSQN
+482 TLADFSQSE
-490 FMPTQGLAVSATSDE
+490 MPTQGLAVSATSDE

-517 HPDGYV
+517 HSDGYV

-534 YPWAG
+534 FPWAG

-574 ATDIAAA
+574 TSAADIAAA

-587 SAQIQLMIFTN
+587 STQIQLMIFTN
-598 GIMQPEL
+598 GSMQPEL
-605 RTLTIGDT
+605 RTLTINDA
-613 WQSHSLKLSELTQT
+613 WQSHSLKLSELSQT
-627 DTSQINMLLWSAKQP
+627 DTSQINMILWSAKQP

>member
-1 MTKPVKTLPFWLWPV
+1 MTPSKNGLPFWLWP
-16 VTVMVLGGFFALLP
+16 TLAVLAIAGFFSIL
-30 TPEPTP
+30 PEPALQ
-36 EATAQLAKAPHSAV
+36 ATSQTEPASQ
-50 TSAATAARL
+50 RL
-59 GSEISTNSF
+59 GSDIAANSF

-83 ALKYVEIENG
+83 ELKYVEIEDG
-93 YIKQISP
+93 KISQIST

-152 VLQAAKPLRSETSQN
+152 VLQAAKPLRSETSQS

-195 ITGPEQAL
+195 ITGPDQAL
-203 AFVKARKAEG
+203 EFVKARKAEG

-227 RRSKPSID
+227 RRLMPSID
-235 QETLIALV
+235 QATLIALV
-243 NAAHTEQML
+243 NAAHAEQML

-275 HSFFESRI
+275 HGFFESRI
-283 QEALLTEL
+283 QDALLTEL

-324 ALDTVSRSNL
+324 ALDAVSRSNL

-343 PASLY
+343 PANLY
-348 DNMMANTA
+348 DNMIANTA
-356 AMQQQG
+356 AMQQHG

-390 EAGLSVDA
+390 EAGLSVEA

-403 TSLPATAFNLPERG
+403 TSLPATAFSLPERG

-448 GYARLGLRLGQRPQP
+448 GYARLGT
-463 GLPNS
+463 
-468 HGPSA
+468 GPTQAS
-473 ATAKVLATG
+473 TAKALTLG
-482 VLADFSQN
+482 TLADFSQSE
-490 FMPTQGLAVSATSDE
+490 MPTQGLAVSATSDE

-517 HPDGYV
+517 HSDGYV

-534 YPWAG
+534 FPWAG

-556 GSSISFD
+556 GNSISFD

-574 ATDIAAA
+574 ASATDIAAA

-587 SAQIQLMIFTN
+587 SIQIQLMIFTN
-598 GIMQPEL
+598 GSMQPEL
-605 RTLTIGDT
+605 RTLTINDA
-613 WQSHSLKLSELTQT
+613 WQSHSLKLSELSQT
-627 DTSQINMLLWSAKQP
+627 DTSQINMILWSAKQP

-652 KLQP
+652 QLKP

>member
-1 MTKPVKTLPFWLWPV
+1 MTHAPKKFPMWLWPAAAL
-16 VTVMVLGGFFALLP
+16 LGLAGFFALLP
-30 TPEPTP
+30 TPSTTDSSSPKTP
-36 EATAQLAKAPHSAV
+36 AM
-50 TSAATAARL
+50 L
-59 GSEISTNSF
+59 GSDIAGNSF

-73 EIFDGEQFST
+73 ELFDGEQF
-83 ALKYVEIENG
+83 ANKLQYVDVENG
-93 YIKQISP
+93 YIKQISQ
-100 QNPAPNKPLVNTNGQ
+100 QNPAPNKPLVSTNGQ

-121 IDAHAH
+121 IDSHVH
-127 AFGDALTRQSQY
+127 AFGDALAKQSQY
-139 GVTTVLDMFTQPV
+139 GVTTVLDMFTQPS
-152 VLQAAKPLRSETSQN
+152 VLQAAKPLRRETSQST
-167 NQADLWSAGILAT
+167 QADLWSAGILAT

-190 MQIPV
+190 LQIPV

-203 AFVKARKAEG
+203 EFVKARKAEG

-227 RRSKPSID
+227 RRLMPSISQD
-235 QETLIALV
+235 TLIALV
-243 NAAHTEQML
+243 SAAHAEQML

-260 QSALDAARA
+260 QSALEAARA

-275 HSFFESRI
+275 HGFFESRI

-303 VHEAMSRHTA
+303 VHEAMSRHNA
-313 NEKWLLNDSRI
+313 NEKWLFNDSRI
-324 ALDTVSRSNL
+324 QLDAVSRSNL
-334 AKSFSQFNI
+334 SKSFSQFNI

-356 AMQQQG
+356 AMQQHG

-390 EAGLSVDA
+390 EAGVSVEA

-403 TSLPATAFNLPERG
+403 TSLPATAFHLPERG

-428 LVENGHDL
+428 LVENGRDL

-448 GYARLGLRLGQRPQP
+448 GFALLGSSPAQA
-463 GLPNS
+463 S
-468 HGPSA
+468 SA
-473 ATAKVLATG
+473 QVLALGT
-482 VLADFSQN
+482 LADFSHSE
-490 FMPTQGLAVSATSDE
+490 MPNQGLAISATSDE

-517 HPDGYV
+517 QPEGYL

-529 SMDSQ
+529 SKDSQ
-534 YPWAG
+534 FPWAG

-556 GSSISFD
+556 GSSLTFD
-563 LRISATAQGKS
+563 LKINGVRVVETKPSSTLPPP
-574 ATDIAAA
+574 T
-581 KTAGAA
+581 T
-587 SAQIQLMIFTN
+587 QIQLMIFTN
-598 GIMQPEL
+598 GSMQPEIK
-605 RTLTIGDT
+605 TLTIGET
-613 WQSHSLKLSELTQT
+613 WQTHSLKLSELTQT
-627 DTSQINMLLWSAKQP
+627 DTSQINMILWSAKQP

>member
-1 MTKPVKTLPFWLWPV
+1 MTPSKNGLPFWLWP
-16 VTVMVLGGFFALLP
+16 TLAVLAIAGFFSLLP
-30 TPEPTP
+30 EPALQ
-36 EATAQLAKAPHSAV
+36 ATSQTEPASQ
-50 TSAATAARL
+50 RL
-59 GSEISTNSF
+59 GSDIAANSF

-83 ALKYVEIENG
+83 ELKYVEIEDG
-93 YIKQISP
+93 KISQIST

-152 VLQAAKPLRSETSQN
+152 VLKAAKPLRSETSQS

-203 AFVKARKAEG
+203 EFVKARKAEG

-227 RRSKPSID
+227 RRLMPSID
-235 QETLIALV
+235 QATLIALV
-243 NAAHTEQML
+243 NAAHAEQML

-275 HSFFESRI
+275 HGFFESRI
-283 QEALLTEL
+283 QDALLTEL

-324 ALDTVSRSNL
+324 ALDAVSRSNL

-356 AMQQQG
+356 AMQQHG

-382 SVELLLLQ
+382 SVEFLLLQ
-390 EAGLSVDA
+390 EAGLSVEA

-403 TSLPATAFNLPERG
+403 TSLPATAFSLPERG

-448 GYARLGLRLGQRPQP
+448 GYARLGTEPTQA
-463 GLPNS
+463 S
-468 HGPSA
+468 
-473 ATAKVLATG
+473 TAKALTLG
-482 VLADFSQN
+482 TLADFSQSE
-490 FMPTQGLAVSATSDE
+490 MPTQGLAVSATSDE

-517 HPDGYV
+517 HSDGYV

-534 YPWAG
+534 FPWAG

-574 ATDIAAA
+574 ASATDIAAA

-587 SAQIQLMIFTN
+587 STQIQLMIFTN
-598 GIMQPEL
+598 GSMQPEL
-605 RTLTIGDT
+605 RTLTINDT
-613 WQSHSLKLSELTQT
+613 WQSHSLKLSELSQT
-627 DTSQINMLLWSAKQP
+627 DTSQINMILWSAKQP

>member
-36 EATAQLAKAPHSAV
+36 EATAPLAKAPHSAV

-59 GSEISTNSF
+59 GSEITTNSF

-73 EIFDGEQFST
+73 EIFDGEQFSA
-83 ALKYVEIENG
+83 ALQYVEIEDG
-93 YIKQISP
+93 KIRQISE

-152 VLQAAKPLRSETSQN
+152 VLQAAKPLRSETSQS

-203 AFVKARKAEG
+203 EFVKARKAEG

-227 RRSKPSID
+227 RRLMPSID
-235 QETLIALV
+235 QATLIALV
-243 NAAHTEQML
+243 NAAHAEQML

-275 HSFFESRI
+275 HGFFESRI
-283 QEALLTEL
+283 QDALLTEL

-324 ALDTVSRSNL
+324 ELDAISRSNL

-348 DNMMANTA
+348 DNLMANNA
-356 AMQQQG
+356 AMQQHG

-382 SVELLLLQ
+382 SVELLLMQ
-390 EAGLSVDA
+390 EAGLSVEA

-448 GYARLGLRLGQRPQP
+448 GYARLGLKD
-463 GLPNS
+463 N

-473 ATAKVLATG
+473 PTAKVLATG

-490 FMPTQGLAVSATSDE
+490 AMPNQGLAVSATSDE

-523 QVHGNL
+523 QVHGKLN
-529 SMDSQ
+529 MDSQ
-534 YPWAG
+534 FPWAG

-563 LRISATAQGKS
+563 LRISATVQGKSAS

-587 SAQIQLMIFTN
+587 STQIQLMIFTN

-613 WQSHSLKLSELTQT
+613 WQTHSLKLSELTKT
-627 DTSQINMLLWSAKQP
+627 DTSQINMILWSAKQP